1 MRTFIVQRIKE
12 LRDSSV
18 HNVYVLKDKRYKD
31 QPYYMGDDA
40 WEKLQDEDLV
50 KVFEQVVRRAY
61 TQR

>member
-1 MRTFIVQRIKE
+1 
-12 LRDSSV
+12 
-18 HNVYVLKDKRYKD
+18 
-31 QPYYMGDDA
+31 MGDDA